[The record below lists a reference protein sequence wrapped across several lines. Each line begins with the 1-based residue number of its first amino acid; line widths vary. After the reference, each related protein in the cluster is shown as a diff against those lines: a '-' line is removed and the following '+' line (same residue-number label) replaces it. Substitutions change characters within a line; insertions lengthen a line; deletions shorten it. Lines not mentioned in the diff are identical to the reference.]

1 MSQPIFLKHGTLRDA
16 AESADDRISTFKM
29 QLDNSMEHNKTLLAV
44 IENLARCATLIAQ
57 DNQYLHEQTFTL
69 QQETVEL
76 DRKIRELLHR
86 NEELEKRYQ
95 TNDATMK

>member
-69 QQETVEL
+69 QQKTVEL
-76 DRKIRELLHR
+76 DRKSG
-86 NEELEKRYQ
+86 NCCTATKNSKRDTKPTTQ
-95 TNDATMK
+95 R